1 MNLDEAIGIA
11 NEMLLENKDSA
22 CTFYD
27 VFSAERAEAV
37 EILIQSGLEQVERA
51 RGQRD
56 GSETTQRV
64 EARMNK
70 PNSKTAVAPWTDANR
85 RQVLIRGLML
95 AWMKDNRP
103 DVLEAIRQHAQLTVP
118 LAQRTRLENKYSEML
133 KKCRVP
139 KA

>member
-70 PNSKTAVAPWTDANR
+70 PNSKTAVAPWTDAKGMSDFV
-85 RQVLIRGLML
+85 QDVAGAILLLCVIGCLWVLGVGLM
-95 AWMKDNRP
+95 P
-103 DVLEAIRQHAQLTVP
+103 
-118 LAQRTRLENKYSEML
+118 
-133 KKCRVP
+133 
-139 KA
+139 